1 MAADSKDKRQEC
13 MQTCEAEFVHTSARK
28 PSGGVEALRVCR
40 DKCNTAAPKN
50 AGAAPKRL

>member
-13 MQTCEAEFVHTSARK
+13 MQTCEAEFVHTLARK

-50 AGAAPKRL
+50 AGAAAKRL